1 MLEIQCSHIPLFISF
16 QQYTKESI
24 KQLVIE
30 AETLVREEILS
41 KTPSRNHRQSFAEM
55 SVHKN
60 GCDNKAT
67 MSYPK
72 IKRVQEWLHHQPST
86 PPTPLSLSQVGT
98 DCEASGEYTTG
109 IDQCH
114 SLH

>member
-1 MLEIQCSHIPLFISF
+1 MFVLF

-30 AETLVREEILS
+30 AETLVREEILA
-41 KTPSRNHRQSFAEM
+41 KTPSRNHRPSFAET
-55 SVHKN
+55 SIHKS

-67 MSYPK
+67 MSNPK
-72 IKRVQEWLHHQPST
+72 IKRVQEWLHHQPSI
-86 PPTPLSLSQVGT
+86 PPTPSSQVGT

-109 IDQCH
+109 KDKTQSFTFFHC
-114 SLH
+114 